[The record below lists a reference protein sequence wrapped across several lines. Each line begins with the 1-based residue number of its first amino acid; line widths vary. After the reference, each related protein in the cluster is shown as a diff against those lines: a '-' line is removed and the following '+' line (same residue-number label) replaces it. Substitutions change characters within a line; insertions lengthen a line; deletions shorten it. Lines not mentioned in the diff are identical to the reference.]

1 MGQEPREF
9 LFFSFFLLFCFNCR
23 VCLCMKPSSGIAA
36 QRAERP
42 EDCVDSESVDRE
54 CKRVVLTVP

>member
-1 MGQEPREF
+1 
-9 LFFSFFLLFCFNCR
+9 
-23 VCLCMKPSSGIAA
+23 MKPSSGIAA